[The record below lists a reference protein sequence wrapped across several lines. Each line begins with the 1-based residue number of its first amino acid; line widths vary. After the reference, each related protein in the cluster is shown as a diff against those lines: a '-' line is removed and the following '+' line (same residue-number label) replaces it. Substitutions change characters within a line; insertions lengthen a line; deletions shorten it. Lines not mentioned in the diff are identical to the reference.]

1 MKCAYLKESFLEV
14 VVSEMKLERWV
25 EYTENENY
33 CSVVLNRE
41 QGIELLYVLGMNKVS
56 ESLRQL
62 DF

>member
-41 QGIELLYVLGMNKVS
+41 PKH
-56 ESLRQL
+56 
-62 DF
+62 